1 MGSRDLIECKSWL
14 GDIVDAKD
22 TLKIGSTQY
31 VEEWQ
36 IYQNV
41 LKECEVAKK
50 TQWLDVRGNHGIL
63 VLLMH

>member
-1 MGSRDLIECKSWL
+1 MYNIQIS

-22 TLKIGSTQY
+22 TLQIGSTQY
-31 VEEWQ
+31 IEEWE

-50 TQWLDVRGNHGIL
+50 TQWLDVRGNHG
-63 VLLMH
+63 M